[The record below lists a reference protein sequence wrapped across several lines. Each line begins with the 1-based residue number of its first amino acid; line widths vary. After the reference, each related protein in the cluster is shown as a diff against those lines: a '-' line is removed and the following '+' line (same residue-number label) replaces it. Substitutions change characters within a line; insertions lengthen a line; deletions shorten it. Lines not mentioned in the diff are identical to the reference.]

1 MSYEID
7 FIGVKERSKQD
18 ADAICFRWKTGQDI
32 WGNPIYK
39 IGVFDGGFQAHGE
52 EMTQTLNKYYFNDP
66 NGEKDPEQKTIDF
79 LCVSHPDQDHTV
91 GILQILENFTV
102 KKLYMNRP
110 WLYSDDLWEYVT
122 DHRINLKK
130 HLQDVYNY
138 IAEIEASAQE
148 KGIPIYEAFEG
159 TQIESCFFVL
169 SPAKA
174 FYLQLLCESDK
185 TLLEAKESAVEK
197 WKNVLKRLAAKAK
210 DVALTL
216 SESWTHEELRENV
229 STTPENES
237 SIILLGILDNAKIL
251 LTGDAGI
258 RALDRAI
265 NYSTL
270 IGVSLKSEV
279 KFYQI
284 PHHGGRHNVSP
295 SILNR
300 LLGGILPE
308 GSIPDRTAFASS
320 AKGSDHPYKMVT
332 NAFLRRGVKPF
343 TNNDGQ
349 TIYHH
354 TQDMP
359 DRNWPNAQSI
369 PFADQVEEWDE

>member
-1 MSYEID
+1 
-7 FIGVKERSKQD
+7 
-18 ADAICFRWKTGQDI
+18 
-32 WGNPIYK
+32 
-39 IGVFDGGFQAHGE
+39 
-52 EMTQTLNKYYFNDP
+52 MTQILNKYYFNDP
-66 NGEKDPEQKTIDF
+66 NGEKDPEQKAIDF

-102 KKLYMNRP
+102 KRLYMNRP